1 MTLGVSGAWRRRL
14 LVPYMAQA
22 VLMYER
28 GEASAR
34 DIDVAMKLGTGVPMV
49 RVPPPPFPPLT
60 HDRALARGAVGCDCG
75 PLTREAP
82 PVPWHRAP

>member
-1 MTLGVSGAWRRRL
+1 
-14 LVPYMAQA
+14 MAQA

-49 RVPPPPFPPLT
+49 GLLHVGYGSKCT
-60 HDRALARGAVGCDCG
+60 QCHVLAVTLDA
-75 PLTREAP
+75 
-82 PVPWHRAP
+82 PVPRITCRAR